1 MAVTQAEVL
10 DLFAQAAA
18 IKDSDQILIITSNN
32 DHTVSATKIT
42 AEVLRAYL
50 SLGDVLTVDSDG
62 YICINGERT
71 QTITAT
77 TPELVQTATLLDIKP
92 NVLNVWNTPIVSLA
106 VGFIAGD
113 NNAVNEYMMQFTVR
127 GDNFTLTLPN
137 GVLWVEEPEWE
148 DGYTYQV
155 SIVNNL
161 AVGAG
166 WSNPQQEQS

>member
-1 MAVTQAEVL
+1 MAITQSDVL

-18 IKDSDQILIITSNN
+18 IKDSDQILLITANN
-32 DHTVSATKIT
+32 DKTVSATKIT

-50 SLGDVLTVDSDG
+50 SLGDVLTVDSEG

-71 QTITAT
+71 NTITAS
-77 TPELVQTATLLDIKP
+77 TPELAQTSTMLDIKP
-92 NVLNVWNTPIVSLA
+92 NVLNVWHTAIASLA

-113 NNAVNEYMMQFTVR
+113 SNSVNEYMLQFTVT
-127 GDNFTLTLPN
+127 GDTFALTLPS

-148 DGYTYQV
+148 NGYTYQV

-161 AVGAG
+161 AVSAG
-166 WSNPQQEQS
+166 WDNSSQQQ

>member
-18 IKDSDQILIITSNN
+18 IKDSDQILILTSNK
-32 DHTVSATKIT
+32 DKTISPTKIT

-50 SLGDVLTVDSDG
+50 SLGDVLTVDSEG

-77 TPELVQTATLLDIKP
+77 TPELVQTTTMLDIKP
-92 NVLNVWNTPIVSLA
+92 NVLNVWQTAISSLA
-106 VGFIAGD
+106 IGFIAGD
-113 NNAVNEYMMQFTVR
+113 NNAVNEYMLQFTVR
-127 GDNFTLTLPN
+127 GNNFTLTLPN
-137 GVLWVEEPEWE
+137 GVLWVEEEPEWE

-161 AVGAG
+161 AVSAG
-166 WSNPQQEQS
+166 WDNSNNL